1 MSLKIVFPKTSL
13 SGLDLMLAVLTVLSK
28 IMMIMNKKAL
38 LKMILNV
45 AKYIV
50 TLALGYLGGSQDFL

>member
-50 TLALGYLGGSQDFL
+50 TLALGYLGGSSDIL